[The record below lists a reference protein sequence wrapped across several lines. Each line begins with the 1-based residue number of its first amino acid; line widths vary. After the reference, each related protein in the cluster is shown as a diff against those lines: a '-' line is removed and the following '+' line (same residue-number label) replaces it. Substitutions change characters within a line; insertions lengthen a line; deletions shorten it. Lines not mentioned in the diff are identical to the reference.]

1 MKERDLD
8 PPLAMYRSPLP
19 ITEVGGLQAQLEKAG
34 LRASGF
40 SYAGVS
46 LVLGPAGGKRLPTA
60 SHPGPRAD
68 VMALFSGG
76 WGHS

>member
-19 ITEVGGLQAQLEKAG
+19 VTEVGGLQAQLEKTG

-40 SYAGVS
+40 SYA
-46 LVLGPAGGKRLPTA
+46 
-60 SHPGPRAD
+60 
-68 VMALFSGG
+68 
-76 WGHS
+76 